1 MTAAL
6 SHLSSEMASGPA
18 AYGSRLL
25 GVGRRAAE
33 FWGLDLDSM
42 ALWVVVVIV
51 IALVFVESGVLIGF
65 LLPGDSLLFA
75 AGLLVADRAGP
86 GWLVTLATGVFVAA
100 VAGVAVG
107 YWTGLRLGRPWL
119 ERRSERMASHLV
131 RAEEFYRRWGW
142 WALVVARFIP
152 WLRTFTPIVAGVA
165 RMPLGRLVSANVVGA
180 AVWGPGLVLMG
191 YVAHTQPV
199 VRVVAYTIAGTA
211 IALSVLV
218 PLSTWLLRKVRRS
231 PSG

>member
-1 MTAAL
+1 MRAWVPVAA
-6 SHLSSEMASGPA
+6 EG
-18 AYGSRLL
+18 G
-25 GVGRRAAE
+25 E
-33 FWGLDLDSM
+33 FWGVDLASM
-42 ALWVVVVIV
+42 ALWVVVVV
-51 IALVFVESGVLIGF
+51 VVALVFVESGILVGF

-75 AGLLVADRAGP
+75 AGLLVADRGGP
-86 GWLVTLATGVFVAA
+86 GWLLVLAAGVYVAA

-119 ERRSERMASHLV
+119 ERRSDRMASHLA
-131 RAEEFYRRWGW
+131 RAEAFYLRWGW

-165 RMPLGRLVSANVVGA
+165 RMPVGLLISANLVGA
-180 AVWGPGLVLMG
+180 LVWGPGLVLMG

-199 VRVVAYTIAGTA
+199 VRIIAYVVAGTA

-218 PLSTWLLRKVRRS
+218 PLGAWLRRRLRRAAS
-231 PSG
+231 